1 MYKLDHVELIKLTQ
15 IKLQI
20 SNIVT
25 YTFIVMISTT
35 THIAHA
41 STSTALRALLD
52 MSRIHHKTS
61 IMSEPN
67 LKAAHVYCKLHRLSG
82 QMTGPLI
89 EHYMI
94 ERSGWTKLKS
104 SQAKG
109 DAAFPD
115 GKNIEIKVSLGGER
129 THRDFNY
136 VQLRPHQPIDIYV
149 LTAYYLDYDNVDRLG
164 DLYVFHVGHDAMKT
178 LLQHH
183 GSYAHGTI
191 EKHGAITRA
200 DLDCP
205 TNMKEY
211 ALRPRYGDACWQQLL
226 AFQHHDPDPTTNPPE
241 CENTN
246 TITELSDQ
254 LAFDT
259 CCEQLLALQDADDRP

>member
-1 MYKLDHVELIKLTQ
+1 M
-15 IKLQI
+15 
-20 SNIVT
+20 
-25 YTFIVMISTT
+25 
-35 THIAHA
+35 
-41 STSTALRALLD
+41 
-52 MSRIHHKTS
+52 
-61 IMSEPN
+61 
-67 LKAAHVYCKLHRLSG
+67 YCKLNRLSG

-104 SQAKG
+104 SQAKGDACIPGTKG

-136 VQLRPHQPIDIYV
+136 VQLRPHQPINIYV

-164 DLYVFHVGHDAMKT
+164 DLYVFHVGHDNMKT
-178 LLQHH
+178 LLQNY

-191 EKHGAITRA
+191 EKHGAITRE

-211 ALRPRYGDACWQQLL
+211 ALRPKYGDACWQQLL
-226 AFQHHDPDPTTNPPE
+226 AFQHHDHDPKADQVGTTE
-241 CENTN
+241 SIIEDTN
-246 TITELSDQ
+246 TMSTLTDQ

-259 CCEQLLALQDADDRP
+259 CCEQLLTLQDADDRP

>member
-1 MYKLDHVELIKLTQ
+1 MSAHL
-15 IKLQI
+15 
-20 SNIVT
+20 
-25 YTFIVMISTT
+25 
-35 THIAHA
+35 AHA
-41 STSTALRALLD
+41 VSSSAMMATSSATATALRALLD
-52 MSRIHHKTS
+52 LSRIHHKTN
-61 IMSEPN
+61 IMSEPT

-89 EHYMI
+89 EHYLI

-109 DAAFPD
+109 DACIPGTNGDSATED
-115 GKNIEIKVSLGGER
+115 KNIEIKVSLGGER

-149 LTAYYLDYDNVDRLG
+149 LTAYYLDYDNVNRLG
-164 DLYVFHVGHDAMKT
+164 DLYVFHVGHDDMKT
-178 LLQHH
+178 LLQCH

-191 EKHGAITRA
+191 EKHGAITRE

-226 AFQHHDPDPTTNPPE
+226 AFQYHDPDTDN
-241 CENTN
+241 
-246 TITELSDQ
+246 
-254 LAFDT
+254 LAFDA
-259 CCEQLLALQDADDRP
+259 CCEQLVALKQADDTKSDDIRP

>member
-1 MYKLDHVELIKLTQ
+1 M
-15 IKLQI
+15 
-20 SNIVT
+20 S
-25 YTFIVMISTT
+25 
-35 THIAHA
+35 

-52 MSRIHHKTS
+52 LSRIQHKVS
-61 IMSEPN
+61 IMSEPT

-109 DAAFPD
+109 DACIASE

-136 VQLRPHQPIDIYV
+136 VQLRPHQPIDWYV

-164 DLYVFHVGHDAMKT
+164 DLYVFHVGHDDMKN

-191 EKHGAITRA
+191 EKHGAITRE

-211 ALRPRYGDACWQQLL
+211 ALRPKYGDACWQQLL
-226 AFQHHDPDPTTNPPE
+226 AFQHHDHDPTTNPVGTTE
-241 CENTN
+241 SIIEGTN
-246 TITELSDQ
+246 TILALEDQ

-259 CCEQLLALQDADDRP
+259 CCEQLLSLQDTDDRP

>member
-1 MYKLDHVELIKLTQ
+1 MA
-15 IKLQI
+15 
-20 SNIVT
+20 
-25 YTFIVMISTT
+25 TT
-35 THIAHA
+35 SHIAHA
-41 STSTALRALLD
+41 TSTIMAMSSTSIALRALLD
-52 MSRIHHKTS
+52 MSRIHHKVS
-61 IMSEPN
+61 IMSELT
-67 LKAAHVYCKLHRLSG
+67 LKAAHVYCKLNRLSG

-109 DAAFPD
+109 DACIPGTNGDTTSATED
-115 GKNIEIKVSLGGER
+115 KNIEIKVSLGGER

-191 EKHGAITRA
+191 EKHGAITRE

-254 LAFDT
+254 FAFDT
-259 CCEQLLALQDADDRP
+259 CCEQLLALQDADDQGKVGVP